1 MKLTIKNLMGE
12 SISLRDLGQGFIHI
26 IHAGVVIG
34 ARASSVRTEPGLLVV
49 GPDDGVQI
57 ASFWI
62 ASFCGITAE
71 AASQI
76 ESWLKA
82 VQEEADAK

>member
-12 SISLRDLGQGFIHI
+12 SISLRDLGRGLVHI

-34 ARASSVRTEPGLLVV
+34 ARASSVRTEPGLIVV
-49 GPDDGVQI
+49 GPDDGIQM
-57 ASFWI
+57 AT
-62 ASFCGITAE
+62 FCGITAE

-82 VQEEADAK
+82 VQEEAAAQ

>member
-34 ARASSVRTEPGLLVV
+34 ARASSVRTEPGLIVV
-49 GPDDGVQI
+49 ELGERQV
-57 ASFWI
+57 AT
-62 ASFCGITAE
+62 FCGITAE

-82 VQEEADAK
+82 VQEEAAVQ